1 MRVLSFSQKFYDG
14 GKTKEKMKTKVKK
27 FSHKL
32 LALFMAIVMGL
43 TCFSGA
49 FAAFGADTP
58 SNQVGYYDGDVEY
71 NTLGWSVLSDEQ
83 TATALLDYSDEM
95 LEEYGPMIDNL
106 LAGFLPTSGM
116 YYYDAN
122 NRAIGLNVGG
132 IIKATIKVRTHSVD
146 ELLETLES
154 VSDTINDFK
163 SFIGDAGNLHFD
175 SAYGMRRSNSTSCDI
190 IRAVLGIL
198 QKNSADYNGNDVL
211 GEFLRGGFDL
221 GTVGGFINLDIY
233 GEIGKLVGAPAGY
246 ESDFIYNMIQSVLFN
261 YSGFF
266 TDEEIAAYRANPS
279 SFVYDTVLLEK
290 MTDKLLTRISAPI
303 TYDEGY
309 TDQAT
314 GKYIEDTSATRYVAI
329 KEYMKAHGVDYAAA
343 ASALGYDPNLVY
355 SDEFADKDGNYLNV
369 LLFAYGS
376 PDANGLPTS
385 ATKHIELTENDS
397 LYAFGY
403 KALDFAWDTAIKDT
417 LNLLHVN
424 YDVNRGDTGT
434 NFDNEYYYY
443 TSRATG
449 WSTADVA
456 SNYTQAKINAWANAC
471 YADYKA
477 ATPAEFLDN
486 VKANLT
492 HDREVAAGATGK
504 WSDIDATTLFNKLR
518 YSPLADYAF
527 NMQTGPI
534 NLYFLQTGAPNVEA
548 FFANDYSKYAT
559 IVSGLNDCL
568 VALVKDFFPQTAN
581 VYGTLPEL
589 AKTLTGDSDPYKTI
603 DSTATAAI
611 SSTLVSNAIKVV
623 QYTADATDKNILNG
637 FYLKYG
643 SSAQLSESTLESA
656 MIPMLIACI
665 GQVNLNGKLQ
675 DIIHPSDWDAC
686 QDAEAVAFIALREY
700 LSYILPQ
707 NDYNSLVNITENSI
721 TAKSGK
727 MLDDVIVLMA
737 RDAVVYVMN
746 GAVPVTDANGHRWTP
761 DSQGAKVSMTQ
772 GVDDFFTLLNSVVC
786 YYLGDYTMERAPGK
800 AMGLAALFGVC
811 DKSNGNSLITMDNTL
826 WENLDLV
833 ANKLIPLLGELQG
846 RGRANASTYKFIWT
860 DVVNSVIDV
869 NATNFIN
876 TILTFISGASFQ
888 TTPVVTT
895 VYTAL
900 ADFMNALFGARYNG
914 QGWTTVIPAAASTH
928 PFDDLFHKNNIV
940 GKDGKNVGALQK
952 IICNF
957 VEFAG
962 YGTKGPRTYPDSMLR
977 GICFALQAVNSFIPE
992 ALNNI
997 GAHTLKMASSKFEQ
1011 ATVQNAAAG
1020 TKYTT
1025 NVIVK
1030 NESLGINNAY
1040 LDGMTDEV
1048 KQMSRYYVSITG
1060 TSINGSGM
1068 DSDVAIGSAPS
1079 GLLAPGEKVSIP
1091 VTTKFIADANLST
1104 SYYVTVT
1111 YNITDSTGKV
1121 LYPNLETVCYQYLTG
1136 AQSWESVVYSATSGD
1151 MRAFPSNLKTNT
1163 ANKPMGSGDTIVK
1176 TTANFGAFIA
1186 GYPINAVVGTS
1197 NLSATNTMGLRI
1209 LNTNDSQKSLDGYY
1223 TFDANKSV
1231 KTNDLTTAIGAD
1243 SANKVTSNVTVNYN
1257 NAKPM
1262 FDEKTGDLLN
1272 VNMYDY
1278 REETSAGSGVF
1289 GDWQRNYVTETVGD
1303 VSGVGYY
1310 KGYTGD
1316 EVGTM
1321 VKAAA
1326 EKGLKTETRTHVVY
1340 KLQEALD
1347 AKIIAAYYYNDVTGV
1362 YDHVYLKNG
1371 GTYGYNVI
1379 LSLITMQGIIDGYY
1393 INGGKRTFAKNEE
1406 QYVPLSIYDGSTSIK
1421 PGEYPV
1427 NICFYTGGGQGTAA
1441 INLVVGDNRNA
1452 FALNTTYNALSELI
1466 TSYRKSDFT
1475 DASVYDYA
1483 KDALLNALA
1492 AQAQPLN
1499 PTSAAKLSDTTE
1511 LRPVT
1516 KQTTSAYGDQAF
1528 VPFMQNDD
1536 GSAPEALPAKIAL
1549 EAYVGDGESAGAL
1562 GVYYLDEACTMPIY
1576 TNTPLTDND
1585 VYEWDGV
1592 FYDNYTDT
1600 EVVKATD
1607 ELGNTIY
1614 CFNNTPV
1621 METEWL
1627 IGQYTVPW
1635 RQPTDVQATDSNDK
1649 LLYNQDQYV
1658 YRNSAG
1664 EKVNSGE
1671 DWVCKFAETEN
1682 GLVSNIDEYGNPT
1695 TTDNR
1700 GLYTRANDYAAYAT
1714 EQIYENVNKS
1724 IAQPLFDDMTNVR
1737 HGLNSANFDTVS
1749 YNRMVNSA
1757 QKAERYYTVDV
1768 TYPNP
1773 NAGQVGQD
1781 ATITKT
1787 GLSIS
1792 DFYKLG
1798 VDPTDPEV
1806 QFSTKSTLS
1815 SVQVAEYL
1823 RLYNIYTSVVV
1834 ERGYIGDQ
1842 LEAEIECASGN
1853 SYANLNATEA
1863 TYNEDG
1869 TVATS
1874 AVITKGTNAAAPAHG
1889 SWDAS
1894 GKLVNIEDG
1903 EQAYTNESWEAYTAA
1918 LANAVT
1924 IAQLGNGSYAY
1935 KNEAYYVPGAEYT
1948 ARVTNCY
1955 TADTNLQRAEI
1966 ALSSAETVLITVQD
1980 VAGATVTV
1988 NGVEYTGPVA
1998 CQVGETVKIAVT
2010 ANAGYVFDYMLV
2022 NGEKVETSTYSVKLA
2037 SGDADINVQPVVK
2050 SAGKSVSASLVV
2062 ATSPT
2067 GATNNVPVNGDYT
2080 VTVMSGD
2087 TQVASQTFTMSK
2099 ANNTFE
2105 LTLAPGTYTAT
2116 IESEYSLTRDNITII
2131 VGDNA
2136 VSGAVIP
2143 VIACDF
2149 DKNGYITAADT
2160 GVVYKNSFGSDGDK
2174 RCDLDGNG
2182 FVTAADTGI
2191 VYACSFGTP
2200 NLPAI
2205 TIQ

>member
-1 MRVLSFSQKFYDG
+1 MLFTKKFYDG

-83 TATALLDYSDEM
+83 MATALLDYSDEM

-116 YYYDAN
+116 YFYDAK

-154 VSDTINDFK
+154 VSDTIKDFK

-175 SAYGMRRSNSTSCDI
+175 SAYGMRRSSNTSCDI

-221 GTVGGFINLDIY
+221 GTVGSFINIDIY
-233 GEIGKLVGAPAGY
+233 GEIGKLVGAPDGY
-246 ESDFIYNMIQSVLFN
+246 ESDLVYNLIQSVLFN

-266 TDEEIAAYRANPS
+266 TEEEIAAYRANPS

-303 TYDEGY
+303 TYDAAY

-314 GKYIEDTSATRYVAI
+314 GNYIEDTSATRYVKI
-329 KEYMKAHGVDYAAA
+329 KDYMNANGVNYATA

-355 SDEFADKDGNYLNV
+355 TDEFADKDGNYLNV

-403 KALDFAWDTAIKDT
+403 KALDFAWKTALKDT

-456 SNYTQAKINAWANAC
+456 SNYTPAKINAWANAC
-471 YADYKA
+471 YKDYKA
-477 ATPAEFLDN
+477 ASAEEFLAN
-486 VKANLT
+486 VKSNLT
-492 HDREVAAGATGK
+492 HDREVATGSTGK

-527 NMQTGPI
+527 KMQTGPI

-589 AKTLTGDSDPYKTI
+589 AKTLTGDSDPYKKI

-611 SSTLVSNAIKVV
+611 SSKLVSNAIKVV

-665 GQVNLNGKLQ
+665 GQVNLNGKLEE
-675 DIIHPSDWDAC
+675 IIHPSDWDAC

-721 TAKSGK
+721 TAKNGT
-727 MLDDVIVLMA
+727 MLDDVILLMA

-746 GAVPVTDANGHRWTP
+746 GAVPVTDANGKRWTP

-846 RGRANASTYKFIWT
+846 RGRANASTYEFIWT

-869 NATNFIN
+869 NATNFID

-957 VEFAG
+957 VEFMG

-997 GAHTLKMASSKFEQ
+997 GAHTLKMASSQFERSI
-1011 ATVQNAAAG
+1011 VQDAAAG

-1025 NVIVK
+1025 NVVVK

-1068 DSDVAIGSAPS
+1068 DSDVAIDSAPS
-1079 GLLAPGEKVSIP
+1079 GLLAPGQKVSIP
-1091 VTTKFIADANLST
+1091 VTTKFISNANNST
-1104 SYYVTVT
+1104 SYYVTIK
-1111 YNITDSTGKV
+1111 YNITDATGNI
-1121 LYPNLETVCYQYLTG
+1121 LYPNLESNCYQYITG
-1136 AQSWESVVYSATSGD
+1136 DTSWIDNVYSATSGD
-1151 MRAFPSNLKTNT
+1151 MRAFPDSLKTNT
-1163 ANKPMGSGDTIVK
+1163 PNKLMVSGDASVK
-1176 TTANFGAFIA
+1176 TTTQFGGFIA
-1186 GYPINAVVGTS
+1186 GYPVDVAVGTS
-1197 NLSATNTMGLRI
+1197 NLSATNTMGLRV
-1209 LNTNDSQKSLDGYY
+1209 LNTNNSQKSLDGYY
-1223 TFDANKSV
+1223 TYDANKSV
-1231 KTNDLTTAIGAD
+1231 KTNDLTTAIGAG
-1243 SANKVTSNVTVNYN
+1243 SENKVTSDVTVNYN
-1257 NAKPM
+1257 NAKPV
-1262 FDEKTGDLLN
+1262 FDEKTGSLLN

-1278 REETSAGSGVF
+1278 RVETSAGSGVF
-1289 GDWQRNYVTETVGD
+1289 GDWQRNYVTETIGD

-1310 KGYTGD
+1310 KGYTQD
-1316 EVGTM
+1316 ELGT
-1321 VKAAA
+1321 KIKEATAN
-1326 EKGLKTETRTHVVY
+1326 GLKAETRTHVVY
-1340 KLQEALD
+1340 TLQEALN
-1347 AKIIAAYYYNDVTGV
+1347 AKIVAAYYYNEVTGL
-1362 YDHVYLKNG
+1362 YEHVYLKTG
-1371 GTYGYNVI
+1371 GTYSYNVI
-1379 LSLITMQGIIDGYY
+1379 LSLVTMQGFTDGYY

-1406 QYVPLSIYDGSTSIK
+1406 QYVPLSLYDGSTSID
-1421 PGEYPV
+1421 PGKYPV
-1427 NICFYTGGGQGTAA
+1427 NICFYTGGGQGTA
-1441 INLVVGDNRNA
+1441 NFTVVVGDNRSA
-1452 FALNTTYNALSELI
+1452 YTLNSTYNALSDLI
-1466 TSYRKSDFT
+1466 TSYKKSDFT
-1475 DASVYDYA
+1475 DTSVYDYA
-1483 KDALLNALA
+1483 KDALLNALS

-1516 KQTTSAYGDQAF
+1516 AKTTSAHGDQAY
-1528 VPFMQNDD
+1528 VPFIQEDD
-1536 GSAPEALPAKIAL
+1536 GSAPANLPASIANS
-1549 EAYVGDGESAGAL
+1549 AYVGDGETAGEF
-1562 GVYYLDEACTMPIY
+1562 GVYYLDAACTMPIY
-1576 TNTPLTDND
+1576 TNTPLTADD
-1585 VYEWDGV
+1585 VTDEDGHI
-1592 FYDNYTDT
+1592 YDNYTYK
-1600 EVVKATD
+1600 EVVKAKD
-1607 ELGNTIY
+1607 AEGNEIY
-1614 CFNNTPV
+1614 CFANTPV

-1627 IGQYTVPW
+1627 IGQYTAPW
-1635 RQPTDVQATDSNDK
+1635 QQPTDTQATDSQGN

-1658 YRNSAG
+1658 YRNSDG
-1664 EKVNSGE
+1664 EKVNSG
-1671 DWVCKFAETEN
+1671 DQWVCKFAEAEE
-1682 GLVSNIDEYGNPT
+1682 GLVSNIDAEGSLSS
-1695 TTDNR
+1695 TDNR
-1700 GLYTRANDYAAYAT
+1700 GLYTQANDYAKYAT
-1714 EQIYENVNKS
+1714 EQIYAHVNKS
-1724 IAQPLFDDMTNVR
+1724 IAQPLFDSMTNIR
-1737 HGLNSANFDTVS
+1737 HGLNSANFDTVT
-1749 YNRMVNSA
+1749 YNRMVSSA
-1757 QKAERYYTVDV
+1757 QTGERYYKIDV

-1773 NAGQVGQD
+1773 KAGQIGQED
-1781 ATITKT
+1781 TITKT

-1792 DFYKLG
+1792 DFYALG
-1798 VDPTDPEV
+1798 IDPDDPDV
-1806 QFSTKSTLS
+1806 QFSTTSTLS

-1823 RLYNIYTSVVV
+1823 RLYNIYTSVVT

-1853 SYANLNATEA
+1853 SYANLSATEA

-1869 TVATS
+1869 TIATS
-1874 AVITKGTNAAAPAHG
+1874 AVITKKAGAVDPAYGTWAADGTLQNKNA
-1889 SWDAS
+1889 
-1894 GKLVNIEDG
+1894 DG
-1903 EQAYTNESWEAYTAA
+1903 EQAFTDESWEAYTAA

-1924 IAQLGNGSYAY
+1924 IATLGNGSYEY
-1935 KNEAYYVPGAEYT
+1935 KDEAYYVPGGEYT

-1966 ALSSAETVLITVQD
+1966 ALTSAETVLVTVQD
-1980 VAGATVTV
+1980 VEGATVTV
-1988 NGVEYTGPVA
+1988 NGVEYTAPVA
-1998 CQVGETVKIAVT
+1998 YQVGETVRVEVT
-2010 ANAGYVFDYMLV
+2010 ADSGYAFEYMLV
-2022 NGEKVETSTYSVKLA
+2022 NGEKVETSTYTVKLA
-2037 SGDADINVQPVVK
+2037 SGDEDIVIQPVVK
-2050 SAGKSVSASLVV
+2050 ANGAFVSASLVV
-2062 ATSPT
+2062 ATNYK
-2067 GATNNVPVNGDYT
+2067 GATRNTPVNGDYT
-2080 VTVMSGD
+2080 VTIMKDGVEF
-2087 TQVASQTFTMSK
+2087 AKETFTMSK
-2099 ANNTFE
+2099 DNNTFTFQ
-2105 LTLAPGTYTAT
+2105 LPAGTYTAK
-2116 IESEYSLTRDNITII
+2116 IESDFAITRDDITLVVGESNITGPAIPI
-2131 VGDNA
+2131 V
-2136 VSGAVIP
+2136 V
-2143 VIACDF
+2143 CDF
-2149 DKNGYITAADT
+2149 NKDLGVSAIDGTRIYKNTGSSDLRYDLNGDGGVTAVDVV
-2160 GVVYKNSFGSDGDK
+2160 VVYSCASAVNMS
-2174 RCDLDGNG
+2174 
-2182 FVTAADTGI
+2182 
-2191 VYACSFGTP
+2191 P
-2200 NLPAI
+2200 I